1 MVRLPLY
8 CCDSESTTGTGDF
21 SVTPSQ
27 KMKVEHLNLSGV
39 SRCEE
44 LMTARD
50 GQCPLFSTESDIR
63 GGAVECLRMTPSRH
77 SSGRSTNGRNRPLTA
92 VHWSHS
98 QWPLTDEKAV
108 VRTTLCKRPVD
119 QGHDL
124 YPILNAILKKTHP
137 KDHGEPDNQSSERA
151 VPVSKSSPGMSFGH
165 PGYRK
170 ADRVSI
176 SCGRPKFG
184 SAQPLGSGP
193 LTTARTRPHANRP
206 TWLFSWVIASK

>member
-77 SSGRSTNGRNRPLTA
+77 SNGRSTNGRNRPSTA
-92 VHWSHS
+92 VHWDLA
-98 QWPLTDEKAV
+98 QGPFADRKAV
-108 VRTTLCKRPVD
+108 VRIILLKPAVLTRT
-119 QGHDL
+119 GHL
-124 YPILNAILKKTHP
+124 
-137 KDHGEPDNQSSERA
+137 
-151 VPVSKSSPGMSFGH
+151 
-165 PGYRK
+165 
-170 ADRVSI
+170 
-176 SCGRPKFG
+176 GR
-184 SAQPLGSGP
+184 
-193 LTTARTRPHANRP
+193 
-206 TWLFSWVIASK
+206 